1 MNKRCNIGGK
11 KESSSAADG
20 FVVLEKKVAVLW
32 WLQALT
38 KMLQSAAICL
48 YLDGWQCGQV
58 RIPKGAGGWREASH
72 SVGIFRKPLPIL
84 RGLRFS
90 VFVQLKLFG
99 TVRCHKKKPKTQRFN
114 SKNSNVEII
123 LLKSGKIIRK
133 KKERDNFSIFW
144 VKKSKKGKNMKK
156 KSGQK
161 CSN

>member
-1 MNKRCNIGGK
+1 
-11 KESSSAADG
+11 
-20 FVVLEKKVAVLW
+20 
-32 WLQALT
+32 
-38 KMLQSAAICL
+38 MLQSAAICL

-133 KKERDNFSIFW
+133 KKKRDNFSIFW

-156 KSGQK
+156 KIGSKMFKLIVLMVGFWEFILISAK
-161 CSN
+161 I